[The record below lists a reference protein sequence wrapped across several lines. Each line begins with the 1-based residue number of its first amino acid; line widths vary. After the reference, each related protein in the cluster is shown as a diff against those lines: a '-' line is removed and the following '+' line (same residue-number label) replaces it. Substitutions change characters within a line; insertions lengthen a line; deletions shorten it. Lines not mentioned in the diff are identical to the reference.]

1 MVKVDGTKLQEI
13 KDRFK
18 ELAKREIAQAINDPE
33 TDELKDDDI
42 EAIHQKWKF
51 VSNKEVEKV
60 INMSPEKLFKSGF
73 ALASDGW
80 REGYTKPLIAKK
92 TAKRRAAN
100 KNARQERRVQRKK

>member
-80 REGYTKPLIAKK
+80 REGYTKPLIKDRK
-92 TAKRRAAN
+92 AKRRVKN
-100 KNARQERRVQRKK
+100 KLARKARKQSKK